1 VRDIVARLSQNGWL
15 PIVCIAAGTNCLPST
30 HGFLEQLQITSDASA
45 IAARMLSNVDFQLH
59 IASTVIMH
67 KLSVEVSF
75 VVGRSVLLVF
85 ARLGCLFGAI
95 DIARNRAGLDPQPGI
110 LRLRMPRRQDRCPAR
125 PSRAGRIFCLAAA
138 STPAVAELR
147 LRKCTGYVR
156 CPAMSKKSIT
166 AQAIMPRYPDTKRIS
181 QDHKKLLDSFAAA
194 PSQSSTRH

>member
-1 VRDIVARLSQNGWL
+1 MRDIVARLSQNGWL

-95 DIARNRAGLDPQPGI
+95 DIARNRAGLDPQPGN
-110 LRLRMPRRQDRCPAR
+110 LRLCMPRRQDRCPA
-125 PSRAGRIFCLAAA
+125 IFCLAAA

-181 QDHKKLLDSFAAA
+181 QDHKKLLDSFAAT